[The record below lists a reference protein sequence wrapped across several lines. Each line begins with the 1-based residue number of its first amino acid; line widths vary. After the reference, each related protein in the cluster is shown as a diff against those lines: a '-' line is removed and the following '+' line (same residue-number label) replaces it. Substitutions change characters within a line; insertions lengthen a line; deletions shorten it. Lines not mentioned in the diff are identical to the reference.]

1 MKPLMS
7 LLLAVFSSSLVF
19 ASEKQD
25 YKCYVNS
32 TDGDKIVFY
41 RWQVTEYKLKAA
53 SLPGRINVN
62 KDNKKYYIKDVH
74 ECVLLNEEFTLG
86 LAQKLDRA
94 TVY

>member
-1 MKPLMS
+1 MKPLII

-41 RWQVTEYKLKAA
+41 RWQVKEYKLKVD
-53 SLPGRINVN
+53 SLPGRINVS
-62 KDNKKYYIKDVH
+62 KDNKKFYIRNVH
-74 ECVLLNEEFTLG
+74 ECVLINETFTLG
-86 LAQKLDRA
+86 RAQKLDLTRL
-94 TVY
+94 Y